1 MSKKVFK
8 VGDSIRIISNWETCS
23 CYKGFIRRNAP
34 KYIDKFENGYAPN
47 VGDIGKVV
55 GIGEHS
61 LYSKPNQYLAVLS
74 NGRVFC
80 IGERGVELNQSQSIY
95 ISADNNKTIAVMKE
109 GKQEVG
115 RGVATCNPSNEFDFK
130 TGAKLAMERLLGEE
144 VKEASNDVREV
155 SRKANVGE
163 WIKFKSDAGNGK
175 LLNKIGKVLEIGKY
189 TFRVEHEKAWA
200 QSCESRKGFEITNFS
215 SNPLYVVLENYN
227 PEKTESAE
235 PTQSKDEHLSF
246 KKVKRRAEVG
256 EYVYVVNADVDDG
269 CYKDGEI
276 YEVKR
281 FLSDCVV
288 ITTEKTHKALGL
300 EEHESPLWERE
311 YVVLEG
317 YQPPKTFDRPT
328 ENTFSKEQ
336 VLKAVE
342 QALGN

>member
-1 MSKKVFK
+1 MSKKAFK
-8 VGDSIRIISNWETCS
+8 VGDRVRALSNVAFASTQDVL
-23 CYKGFIRRNAP
+23 GTVRV
-34 KYIDKFENGYAPN
+34 IDESSTNYYGVEFDKN
-47 VGDIGKVV
+47 IG
-55 GIGEHS
+55 GHNMLEHS
-61 LYSKPNQYLAVLS
+61 KPEYKKGHCYYVSGEDLVKAENSSIHITADGAKVL
-74 NGRVFC
+74 
-80 IGERGVELNQSQSIY
+80 
-95 ISADNNKTIAVMKE
+95 AVMKD

-115 RGVATCNPSNEFDFK
+115 RGVATCNPTDEFDFK

-227 PEKTESAE
+227 PEKTARASSIMSTE
-235 PTQSKDEHLSF
+235 PQGEYLSF
-246 KKVKRRAEVG
+246 KKVKRRAKVG
-256 EYVYVVNADVDDG
+256 EFMLVINARNVPGDDYENG
-269 CYKDGEI
+269 DILKCISHEGIMARYATGSAGFGER
-276 YEVKR
+276 V
-281 FLSDCVV
+281 LTDS
-288 ITTEKTHKALGL
+288 
-300 EEHESPLWERE
+300 E

-317 YQPPKTFDRPT
+317 YQPPKSFETFT
-328 ENTFSKEQ
+328 KEE

-342 QALGN
+342 KALGK

>member
-8 VGDSIRIISNWETCS
+8 VGDRVRTL
-23 CYKGFIRRNAP
+23 K
-34 KYIDKFENGYAPN
+34 N
-47 VGDIGKVV
+47 VGCVTSKGVMGTVRVIDDSRGAFYGVEFDKNIG
-55 GIGEHS
+55 GHAMMEHS
-61 LYSKPNQYLAVLS
+61 KPEYKMGHCYFVFEKDLVKVKNPSIHITVDGSKVY
-74 NGRVFC
+74 
-80 IGERGVELNQSQSIY
+80 
-95 ISADNNKTIAVMKE
+95 AVMKE

-115 RGVATCNPSNEFDFK
+115 RGVATCNPTDEFDFK

-163 WIKFKSDAGNGK
+163 WIKFKSDARNGK

-227 PEKTESAE
+227 PEKTEPVESTKPEE
-235 PTQSKDEHLSF
+235 PQDEYLSF
-246 KKVKRRAEVG
+246 KKVKRRAEAG
-256 EYVYVVNADVDDG
+256 EYVLIVNAENVPGDDYKNGDIVKCISRDGYNERYAKGTLGDRRRIVD
-269 CYKDGEI
+269 
-276 YEVKR
+276 R
-281 FLSDCVV
+281 S
-288 ITTEKTHKALGL
+288 
-300 EEHESPLWERE
+300 E

-317 YQPPKTFDRPT
+317 YQPPKSFETLT
-328 ENTFSKEQ
+328 KEE

-342 QALGN
+342 QALEK